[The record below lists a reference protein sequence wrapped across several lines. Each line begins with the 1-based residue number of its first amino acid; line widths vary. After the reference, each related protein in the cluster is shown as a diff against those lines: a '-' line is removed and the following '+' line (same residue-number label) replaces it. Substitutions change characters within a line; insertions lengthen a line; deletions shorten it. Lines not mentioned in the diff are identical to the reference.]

1 MRPAHPRSRAAPR
14 PTPVYRHGMRV
25 QLLCPPPSLEG
36 PWLRPRHAPHHAA
49 IVAAALR
56 EAGHSVRLIDEAL
69 RTTAFDQLPRDCA
82 RAEPDVVLVMQGD
95 YNRAIQPAV
104 LDHVLAGLRE
114 AMPDTPIF
122 GVSRLREDAA
132 VGALGSLPHLPGL
145 VFGEPEFSAVALLE
159 GLESNDLGSVPG
171 LALRIEHGIAST
183 PQPPVDLDDSP
194 VPAWDLL
201 DLSDYGFR
209 PHQGPDD
216 VTWPVLASRGCPY
229 SCFWC
234 EVQARPNW
242 LTRSPQVVV
251 DEVAE
256 LHRRF
261 GARTFFL
268 ADPLFGV
275 RRSWV
280 LDFCARLRDAVL
292 PIRWSCMTRTDH
304 ADPELMQA
312 MADAGCINVLFGVE
326 SLNPYALERAGK
338 ALDPATVGPAI
349 QAAQAAGLEAV
360 VSVMIGLPGDTP
372 GGVERT
378 LDGVIAMEPDYAQ
391 FFVVQVPPAAK
402 HPDGRLVGGWEGGR
416 FDFPGHA
423 FAPEAFGPE
432 AQLRRLQRRAY
443 RRFYLRPGYIGR
455 RAGRIWQRGEAGV
468 EARRLVRGAKLAV
481 RMALGS
487 QPAR

>member
-1 MRPAHPRSRAAPR
+1 
-14 PTPVYRHGMRV
+14 MRV

-36 PWLRPRHAPHHAA
+36 AWIRPRHAPHHAA

-56 EAGHSVRLIDEAL
+56 DAGHSVHLIDEAL
-69 RTTAFDQLPRDCA
+69 QTTHLRDVQGDCA
-82 RAEPDVVLVMQGD
+82 RDVPDVVLVMQGD
-95 YNRAIQPAV
+95 YNRAIQPVV
-104 LDHVLAGLRE
+104 LDTVIRGLLE
-114 AMPDTPIF
+114 AAPNTPLF
-122 GVSRLREDAA
+122 GVSRLREDTAR
-132 VGALGSLPHLPGL
+132 GAMEALPSLPGM

-159 GLESNDLGSVPG
+159 GLKSGDLSRVAG
-171 LALRIEHGIAST
+171 LALRTETGITTT
-183 PQPPVDLDDSP
+183 PPPTVDLDDSP

-201 DLSDYGFR
+201 ELADYGFR
-209 PHQGPDD
+209 PHQGPED

-234 EVQARPNW
+234 EVQGRPSW
-242 LTRSPQVVV
+242 ITRSPQAVV
-251 DEVAE
+251 DEIIE
-256 LHRRF
+256 LHRRW

-275 RRSWV
+275 KRSWV
-280 LDFCARLRDAVL
+280 IDFCARLRDASLDVQ
-292 PIRWSCMTRTDH
+292 WSCMTRTDH
-304 ADPELMQA
+304 ADRELMQTL
-312 MADAGCINVLFGVE
+312 ADAGCINVLFGIE

-338 ALDPATVGPAI
+338 SLDPDTVEPAVK
-349 QAAQAAGLEAV
+349 AAQAAGLEAV

-378 LDGVIAMEPDYAQ
+378 IDGVIAMEPDYAQ

-432 AQLRRLQRRAY
+432 AELRKLQRRAY
-443 RRFYLRPGYIGR
+443 RRFYLRPSFIGR
-455 RAGRIWQRGEAGV
+455 KAGSIWKRGDARV
-468 EARRLVRGAKLAV
+468 EAKRLARGAKLALS
-481 RMALGS
+481 MALGR
-487 QPAR
+487 QPSR